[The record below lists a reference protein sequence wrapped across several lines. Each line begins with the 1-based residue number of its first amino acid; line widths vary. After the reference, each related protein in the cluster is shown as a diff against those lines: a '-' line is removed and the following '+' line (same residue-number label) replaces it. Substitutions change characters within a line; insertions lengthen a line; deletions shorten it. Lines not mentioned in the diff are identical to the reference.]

1 MSDRE
6 TQPGSIIPGV
16 DWESG
21 VKRLMGN
28 EQLYRKLLAKFA
40 ASYGDAAGRI
50 RNALSA
56 GDRQTAHNELHT
68 LKGVTA
74 NLSLAPLAD
83 LVLAAEQA
91 VKHDDTEHEN
101 DCIDAMSRELDAVI
115 KALSKLS
122 QSALLAY
129 SMPSPELSG
138 EGFLSLF
145 LPFHCFYQIKKS
157 RSSFS

>member
-50 RNALSA
+50 RNA
-56 GDRQTAHNELHT
+56 
-68 LKGVTA
+68 
-74 NLSLAPLAD
+74 
-83 LVLAAEQA
+83 
-91 VKHDDTEHEN
+91 
-101 DCIDAMSRELDAVI
+101 
-115 KALSKLS
+115 
-122 QSALLAY
+122 
-129 SMPSPELSG
+129 PE
-138 EGFLSLF
+138 
-145 LPFHCFYQIKKS
+145 C
-157 RSSFS
+157 R

>member
-50 RNALSA
+50 RDALSA
-56 GDRQTAHNELHT
+56 VIARRLIMN
-68 LKGVTA
+68 
-74 NLSLAPLAD
+74 
-83 LVLAAEQA
+83 
-91 VKHDDTEHEN
+91 
-101 DCIDAMSRELDAVI
+101 CIRLRA
-115 KALSKLS
+115 
-122 QSALLAY
+122 
-129 SMPSPELSG
+129 
-138 EGFLSLF
+138 
-145 LPFHCFYQIKKS
+145 
-157 RSSFS
+157 